1 MSCAP
6 RVPGTPPGPS
16 HGAALFLIPP
26 TSVRCVPLPGGPPP
40 CVPSFLPPP
49 ALEVSSA
56 RPPSFL
62 LCLLSGSSGPALLLG
77 KASSVQNYV
86 VAAPMG
92 SGDGLSPSQ
101 TRLGNHED
109 KPWCGGGSGWR
120 FLRSPAEDGRKS
132 GVAVSGPTHGD
143 SACPNPRLPFGC
155 LDSGSKPHLT
165 EEKTEALEVRARK
178 CWLGCAPRALGP
190 PCTLCHP
197 SREVLGTIE
206 ELRDSGVTQAEPCL
220 LRRDPR
226 PVL

>member
-1 MSCAP
+1 MLPECLAH
-6 RVPGTPPGPS
+6 RRGPATGLHS
-16 HGAALFLIPP
+16 SL
-26 TSVRCVPLPGGPPP
+26 SPLPRDAVSPSPAGP
-40 CVPSFLPPP
+40 LPVCPRFCPHLLWRSLLP
-49 ALEVSSA
+49 A
-56 RPPSFL
+56 PPSFL

-77 KASSVQNYV
+77 KASSVQSYV

-92 SGDGLSPSQ
+92 SGGGLSPSQ

-132 GVAVSGPTHGD
+132 RVAVSGPTHGD

-165 EEKTEALEVRARK
+165 EEKTEALEGRARK

-190 PCTLCHP
+190 LHALP
-197 SREVLGTIE
+197 SEQG
-206 ELRDSGVTQAEPCL
+206 GAGHN
-220 LRRDPR
+220 
-226 PVL
+226 